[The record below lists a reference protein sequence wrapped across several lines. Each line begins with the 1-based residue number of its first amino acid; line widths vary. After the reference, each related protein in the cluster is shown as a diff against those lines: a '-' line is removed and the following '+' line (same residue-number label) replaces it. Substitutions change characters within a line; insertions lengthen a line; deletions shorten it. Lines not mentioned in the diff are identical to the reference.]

1 MYDYG
6 ARMYMPDLGRWGVV
20 DPLAEKHPDISPYAY
35 AANNPVRYIDP
46 DGRDIVPYFVNNI
59 KVRRDSRGKWSHE
72 GVKMFTTKGY
82 FSKDMD
88 IAMKKFV
95 KSETAQD
102 FLRQY
107 MKKGQSFYGIKAT
120 EDGKLSDQ
128 NLNIYDIRN
137 NNKVN
142 TEYSWVMNGGDGGN
156 IAEGTTGFDRKT
168 GDLNVNIGT
177 AEAGTPNTTDGLV
190 ETMAHEFGKHGTRH
204 KRYLNLL
211 KSGNI
216 EQLGKEQNENYEG
229 DHSESTNPK
238 GAKVY
243 DGIMN
248 DLGLKP
254 QWPQESKKK

>member
-1 MYDYG
+1 MQNVYQYD
-6 ARMYMPDLGRWGVV
+6 VV
-20 DPLAEKHPDISPYAY
+20 SNVMQVH
-35 AANNPVRYIDP
+35 NN
-46 DGRDIVPYFVNNI
+46 
-59 KVRRDSRGKWSHE
+59 
-72 GVKMFTTKGY
+72 TQ
-82 FSKDMD
+82 
-88 IAMKKFV
+88 A
-95 KSETAQD
+95 

-142 TEYSWVMNGGDGGN
+142 TEYAWAMNGGGV
-156 IAEGTTGFDRKT
+156 IADGTTGFDTKT

-177 AEAGTPNTTDGLV
+177 AEAGTPNITDGLI
-190 ETMAHEFGKHGTRH
+190 ETIAHEFGKHGTKH
-204 KRYLNLL
+204 ERYLNLL

-216 EQLGKEQNENYEG
+216 QQLRKEQDRDYDG
-229 DHSESTNPK
+229 DHSKSTNPK

-243 DGIMN
+243 DGIIN

-254 QWPQESKKK
+254 QWPKESKK